1 MEGYNKFGE
10 KVFVEKYKIPDN
22 LYDPDNAEYIA
33 LNKKTYEEEYVFYKK
48 LERALLPKWTH
59 NNKKNGEILEYHPNG
74 RIRVKMEKINNQI
87 TFFAT
92 YYDNGNIE
100 SICKEWKNGFTF
112 GDSYEY
118 YADRKVRRVCLRP
131 NGNFGGIKRYFPN
144 GKLRSCNM
152 GNYYIEFFEN
162 NRIKWFVETDP
173 NNDYFSKCNIKWDEY
188 GEISFA
194 IIGIDNKDYLEFDF
208 EDGKLLN
215 KFIKGRYEF
224 EPKLYFVKNGKKI
237 EHSFLENIYYFTK
250 INSYENYLPNYS
262 SWMNSECS
270 QIVES
275 YYLKPK
281 VNIPNIDWNNYV
293 VDSGIRCAEI

>member
-1 MEGYNKFGE
+1 MEGYNNSGE

-22 LYDPDNAEYIA
+22 LYDHNNAEYIA
-33 LNKKTYEEEYVFYKK
+33 LNNETYNEEYVFYKT
-48 LERALLPKWTH
+48 LERALLPKLKH
-59 NNKKNGEILEYHPNG
+59 NKKVNGEILEYYPNG

-100 SICKEWKNGFTF
+100 SICEEWRSGLTF

-118 YADRKVRRVCLRP
+118 YSDGKVRSVCLRP

-152 GNYYIEFFEN
+152 GDYYIEWFEN
-162 NRIKWFVETDP
+162 NRIKCFVETDP
-173 NNDYFSKCNIKWDEY
+173 NNDYFSKCNIMWDEY

-194 IIGIDNKDYLEFDF
+194 IIGIDDKDYLEFYF

-250 INSYENYLPNYS
+250 INSYENYLP
-262 SWMNSECS
+262 
-270 QIVES
+270 
-275 YYLKPK
+275 K

-293 VDSGIRCAEI
+293 VDSGICCAEI